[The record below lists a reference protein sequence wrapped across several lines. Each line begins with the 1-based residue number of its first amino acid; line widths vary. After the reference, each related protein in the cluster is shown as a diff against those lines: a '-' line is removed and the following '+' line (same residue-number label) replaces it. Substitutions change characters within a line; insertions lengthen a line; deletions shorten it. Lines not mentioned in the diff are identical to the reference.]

1 MDVDTDTQENKLLLQ
16 AINAFQAE
24 TGLVL
29 DIVQEKPGLDNK
41 QVDALVRL
49 PNQAGTLAIEIKRW
63 AQQANIGALAEQI
76 RRLPMEALLAADYIN
91 PNMAQKLKALNVQ
104 FIDGEGNAYINHPP
118 LYIYITGNKQTPAT
132 KDREKLNRAFDA
144 TGLKLIFGLLCD
156 PNLLNQP
163 YREIAKQTGIA
174 LGAVGKAL
182 KGLADAGFLIDKGR
196 GKERR
201 LIKKQKL
208 LDRWVET
215 YPEKLRPKLLVGEFL
230 ADDPHWWQHINIEE
244 YSACWGG
251 EVAAA
256 KYTGYL
262 KPQNAILYLPERAGN
277 TLLAKAR
284 LRKNTAYNDMGVLPA
299 NTVKVKIYRPFW
311 PEKAEQQSATVHPIL
326 VYADL
331 IATGDSRNLETARM
345 IHEQYIAEH
354 IREA

>member
-1 MDVDTDTQENKLLLQ
+1 MNLNIDTQENELLLQ
-16 AINAFQAE
+16 AVNAFQAE
-24 TGLVL
+24 TGLAL
-29 DIVQEKPGLDNK
+29 HIVQEEPGLGNK
-41 QVDALVRL
+41 QVDAFVRL

-76 RRLPMEALLAADYIN
+76 HRLPMEALLAADYIN

-104 FIDGEGNAYINHPP
+104 FIDAEGNAYINHPP
-118 LYIYITGNKQTPAT
+118 LYIYVTGNKQTTPTTA
-132 KDREKLNRAFDA
+132 REELNRAFDA
-144 TGLKLIFGLLCD
+144 TGLKLIFGLLCNPD
-156 PNLLNQP
+156 LLNQP

-182 KGLADAGFLIDKGR
+182 KGLTNAGFLIDKGR
-196 GKERR
+196 GKDRR
-201 LIKKQKL
+201 LINKQKL

-215 YPEKLRPKLLVGEFL
+215 YPEKLKPKLLVGEFL

-244 YSACWGG
+244 YGACWGG

-256 KYTGYL
+256 KYTGHL
-262 KPQNAILYLPERAGN
+262 KPQNIILYLPKSAGN
-277 TLLAKAR
+277 TFLAKAR
-284 LRKNTAYNDMGVLPA
+284 LRKNATYNGIGAMPA
-299 NTVKVKIYRPFW
+299 NTAKVKIYRPFW
-311 PEKAEQQSATVHPIL
+311 PEKAEQQGATVHPIL

-345 IHEQYIAEH
+345 LHEQHIAEH